1 MKSNSCTFCFY
12 MLRTWGEKKKEVV
25 GWGEEV
31 LFEFFSWT
39 KCFYTQFNSENKVSL
54 NLFSFLD
61 ATMTTQDASQS
72 LANSLTKMQ
81 AGFTESSPGNCFIS
95 AHLKL

>member
-1 MKSNSCTFCFY
+1 MNRLCLNSSHELNASNSVQ
-12 MLRTWGEKKKEVV
+12 LR
-25 GWGEEV
+25 
-31 LFEFFSWT
+31 
-39 KCFYTQFNSENKVSL
+39 ENKVSL
-54 NLFSFLD
+54 NPFSFLD

-81 AGFTESSPGNCFIS
+81 AGLTESSPGNCFIS